1 VRWLTQNTEFFD
13 FNGDVFQLQDGVL
26 VPYEPPPVADDFWGQ
41 TIDYSWRVPD
51 FNNVY
56 YNTEVTIGPGV
67 EISGIFGQAG
77 WIPLDF
83 TEDQIIADF
92 PGFAGFPS
100 HSFIGFS
107 VFDEYNVLP
116 NIVDVNINPSTNLT
130 GFDESRIEFDADHIN
145 VNFSGIS
152 YGTGNILTLDVV
164 FA

>member
-1 VRWLTQNTEFFD
+1 MRWLTQNTEFFD

-116 NIVDVNINPSTNLT
+116 EIFDVNITLAPTYL
-130 GFDESRIEFDADHIN
+130 DLMKAESHSMQI
-145 VNFSGIS
+145 IS
-152 YGTGNILTLDVV
+152 MLTLAAFPTVRV
-164 FA
+164 IFLRLM